1 MSSTISD
8 SELIIEPLNK
18 DHDLS
23 SFTCSDSDLN
33 DFLKDDALNDQKFM
47 INKTSLCFWKNEL
60 VGYITLVTDT
70 IGTKEVIVSDEIK
83 CKYSKYPGI
92 KIARLAVDS
101 RFERRRIGTYL
112 LYAAIGKALSISDS
126 VGCRYVLVDSKKES
140 ISFYEKHGFKIAV
153 RNKKHNYTPMYFDL
167 YPVLL
172 EINSS
177 VTGEGSSTANIHVK
191 NEG

>member
-1 MSSTISD
+1 LSSIISCF
-8 SELIIEPLNK
+8 ELIIDPLNK
-18 DHDLS
+18 DQELS

-33 DFLKDDALNDQKFM
+33 EFLKYDASNDQKFM
-47 INKTSLCFWKNEL
+47 INRTSLCFWKNEL

-70 IGTKEVIVSDEIK
+70 IGTKEVIISDEIR
-83 CKYSKYPGI
+83 CKYNKYPGI

-101 RFERRRIGTYL
+101 KFERRGIGTCL

-140 ISFYEKHGFKIAV
+140 IGFYERHGFKIAV
-153 RNKKHNYTPMYFDL
+153 KNKKDNYTPMYFDL

-177 VTGEGSSTANIHVK
+177 VPGE
-191 NEG
+191 E